1 MTKPLTILI
10 VDDEAAVRRAL
21 QRWLVRGGHKVLEAG
36 SGEEALDVLAGAGGL
51 DAVFLDL
58 RLPTMSGRTLYHSIV
73 ARRPDLA
80 ARVVIMS
87 GDVSEPADRE
97 WLELHH
103 LPALAKPFEL
113 AQVDGV
119 LKSLLADEQRRL
131 G

>member
-1 MTKPLTILI
+1 VTRALTVLI

-21 QRWLVRGGHKVLEAG
+21 QRWLARAGHRVLEAG
-36 SGEEALDVLAGAGGL
+36 SGEEALEVLAGQDVDVVL
-51 DAVFLDL
+51 LDL
-58 RLPTMSGRTLYHSIV
+58 RLPTMSGRTLYHSIA

-87 GDVSEPADRE
+87 GDVGDPADKE

-103 LPALAKPFEL
+103 LTVLAKPFEL
-113 AQVDGV
+113 SQVDGILQALV
-119 LKSLLADEQRRL
+119 VDERRRL